1 MNLLSLVGHA
11 SLSHLNQNN
20 SPSAEA
26 SLVKGYKRIP
36 NLTYYLPENLD
47 IDSILRGN
55 PPNFRYKRDKFVDIL
70 NLIYELP
77 SKKKKNIEE
86 YGGYTPIN
94 KEILGSTIKDYR
106 KYIDYLKDQNIV
118 EESNYIVGV
127 QSSGLRFS
135 KKYRTKLKPVEITDW
150 TLIKNRVYLRK
161 SYNLETT
168 QKLSFLKKWFDDLD
182 VDVKE
187 AKIYLDIEYQKD
199 IEKISAD
206 KSILVY
212 NSRLLPLEKLL
223 AKEYLDFHVDNTA
236 GRLHTPITQLKS
248 ELRKNLRWKGKTLV
262 SVDIS
267 NSQPYLLQSLLDR
280 KTYETCRMDERI
292 KSINSII
299 NTDELRDI
307 ISSISSKEDVV
318 KFKEIVIS
326 GKFYEEFGKVL
337 KENGEI
343 DESYN
348 VSDAEVKKIVKK
360 IIFSTLFSKNRSI
373 RHNNAIQLFKRI
385 FPNVYKVLSFI
396 KKEQHNTLAIILQN
410 LEADI
415 ILHTVCN
422 EINEKYP
429 HIPLFTL
436 HDSVIS
442 TEEHVDIVKNV
453 ILQTMNKFFS
463 KEVSLKIE
471 RWE

>member
-1 MNLLSLVGHA
+1 MNLSSLVGHA

-26 SLVKGYKRIP
+26 SLVKGYERIP
-36 NLTYYLPENLD
+36 KLTYYLPENLD
-47 IDSILRGN
+47 IDSILRVN
-55 PPNFRYKRDKFVDIL
+55 PPNFSYKRDKFVDIL
-70 NLIYELP
+70 NLIYALP
-77 SKKKKNIEE
+77 SKKKKSIEE

-135 KKYRTKLKPVEITDW
+135 KNYRTKLKPVVITDW

-161 SYNLETT
+161 GYNLETT

-182 VDVKE
+182 IDVKE

-212 NSRLLPLEKLL
+212 NSRLLPLEKLS

-248 ELRKNLRWKGKTLV
+248 ELRKNLSWKGKTLV

-292 KSINSII
+292 KSINPSI
-299 NTDELRDI
+299 NTDQLRGL

-318 KFKEIVIS
+318 KFKEIVVS
-326 GKFYEEFGKVL
+326 GKFYEEFGKAL
-337 KENGEI
+337 KENGEL

-348 VSDAEVKKIVKK
+348 VSDPEVKKFVKQ

-385 FPNVYKVLSFI
+385 FPNVYKVLSFV
-396 KKEQHNTLAIILQN
+396 KKEQHNTLA
-410 LEADI
+410 I

-436 HDSVIS
+436 HDSVVS

-453 ILQTMNKFFS
+453 ILQAMNKYFS